1 MITNKRNSYKK
12 IYIVVTIVALLLISG
27 IWIVIQGP
35 FLDDYYQNK
44 KISSMKDSYSEI
56 KKAAKKFGFNSDEFD
71 IVFRKSIEK
80 DNVEIVIRDN
90 ESSNLKVSTNEYEI
104 LAFDLMSYIFG
115 RPANISDEEIEIAED
130 YEVHYVVDTKTQF
143 SYIDMWGRIDDE
155 ILFLMR
161 SPVEGIRESINV
173 AKGFLTIVVVVLTV
187 ALVFSIILFIRALT
201 ILELRSKNAQL
212 EKDIQQKEYLERM
225 RSEFL
230 SNVSHELKTPL
241 AIVQGYAEGLTDLAD
256 GDADTTRY
264 YCDVILDET
273 SKMNQIVQK
282 LININRI
289 EFGEIKHTYE
299 SFDIV
304 SMIRDYVCSSE
315 ILLSNNAITFEMP
328 DYEPIIVYSD
338 ANSIEEVINNYF
350 SNAIHYATNEKI
362 IKVTI
367 EEVDEYI
374 KVYIYNSGEKIPEES
389 IPHLFEKFYKVDAA
403 RTREYGGSG
412 VGLSIAKAL
421 LDSLEEEY
429 GVKNVSGGVEFFFT
443 VHREEREKH
452 EK

>member
-304 SMIRDYVCSSE
+304 SMIGDYVCSSE

>member
-1 MITNKRNSYKK
+1 MTTNKKSSYKK
-12 IYIVVTIVALLLISG
+12 IYIVVIIFALLLISG

-35 FLDDYYQNK
+35 VLDDYYQNK
-44 KISSMKDSYSEI
+44 KISSMKDSYVEI
-56 KKAAKKFGFNSDEFD
+56 KKAAKQFGFNSEEFD
-71 IVFRKSIEK
+71 IVFRKAVEK

-90 ESSNLKVSTNEYEI
+90 ESSNLKVSTNEYEV

-115 RPANISDEEIEIAED
+115 KPSNISDEEIEIAED
-130 YEVHYVVDTKTQF
+130 YEIHSVVDNKTRF

-161 SPVEGIRESINV
+161 SPIEGIRESITV
-173 AKGFLTIVVVVLTV
+173 AKGFLTIIVVVLTV

-201 ILELRSKNAQL
+201 ILELRTKNEQL
-212 EKDIQQKEYLERM
+212 EKDIQQKEYLEKM

-241 AIVQGYAEGLTDLAD
+241 AIVQGYAEGLTDLTD
-256 GDADTTRY
+256 GNSETTKY

-282 LININRI
+282 LININKI

-304 SMIRDYVCSSE
+304 ALVKGYVSSTE
-315 ILLSNNAITFEMP
+315 ILLKSNNISFYMQE
-328 DYEPIIVYSD
+328 YEPILVYSD
-338 ANSIEEVINNYF
+338 ISSIEEVLNNYF
-350 SNAIHYATNEKI
+350 SNAIHYAKNEKT
-362 IKVTI
+362 IKI
-367 EEVDEYI
+367 NIKEDDEYVT
-374 KVYIYNSGEKIPEES
+374 VYIYNSGEKIPEES
-389 IPHLFEKFYKVDAA
+389 LPHLFEKFYKVDAA

-421 LDSLEEEY
+421 LDSLDEKY
-429 GVKNVSGGVEFFFT
+429 GVVNVSDGVEFFFT
-443 VHREEREKH
+443 VRRREKNT
-452 EK
+452 